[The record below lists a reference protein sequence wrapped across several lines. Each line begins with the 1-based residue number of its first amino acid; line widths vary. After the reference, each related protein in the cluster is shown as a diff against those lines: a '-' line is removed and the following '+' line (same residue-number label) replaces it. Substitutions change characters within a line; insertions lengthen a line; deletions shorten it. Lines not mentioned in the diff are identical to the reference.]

1 RPGETSG
8 ARPAGAL
15 GKTLPECLRGA
26 PSATVMQSLDE
37 FSLGASATSFRRELE
52 RLYALER
59 DGLASAARDTF
70 DALAR
75 LEKMRAT
82 PYQLS
87 NGAEYARDD
96 FAQGLRQ
103 IARLI
108 KARVGL
114 EAASLDLGGWDS
126 HF

>member
-1 RPGETSG
+1 
-8 ARPAGAL
+8 
-15 GKTLPECLRGA
+15 
-26 PSATVMQSLDE
+26 
-37 FSLGASATSFRRELE
+37 
-52 RLYALER
+52 
-59 DGLASAARDTF
+59 
-70 DALAR
+70 
-75 LEKMRAT
+75 MRAA
-82 PYQLS
+82 PYHPA

-126 HF
+126 HFTQGTIINTR